1 MPSFFRFGTDLS
13 EQRHEVICH
22 YNKIP
27 TSLCC
32 QDVFCDKII
41 WKYHSNGTVVAVGWY
56 RYQISATHAVKGRRG
71 ECATRSHE
79 LAWFPPTRFEFHN
92 LHFVYFW
99 LCCQWLLFDNNYFSN
114 NMLFFTENLHESC
127 YNIYKYSSLILPA
140 IIFAD

>member
-13 EQRHEVICH
+13 DQRHEVIWH

-32 QDVFCDKII
+32 QGFLWQNHLKI
-41 WKYHSNGTVVAVGWY
+41 SLQWY
-56 RYQISATHAVKGRRG
+56 RCSGRMVPIPNIRYTRCQRAPWWVCYKVPGVSVIFLLLDLSSVIYTLSAFG
-71 ECATRSHE
+71 
-79 LAWFPPTRFEFHN
+79 
-92 LHFVYFW
+92 FVI
-99 LCCQWLLFDNNYFSN
+99 NNYYST
-114 NMLFFTENLHESC
+114 MVLFWQYAISIKKLHKSC